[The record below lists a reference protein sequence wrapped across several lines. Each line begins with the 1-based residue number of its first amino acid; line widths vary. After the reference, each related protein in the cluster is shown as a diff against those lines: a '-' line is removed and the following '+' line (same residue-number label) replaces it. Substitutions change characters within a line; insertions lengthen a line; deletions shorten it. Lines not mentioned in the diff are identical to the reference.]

1 MVAYAPTDEAPEGQ
15 KAKYMVV
22 LNSTS
27 ASVLAQEYIFIL
39 TDANARTGK
48 RNGGSE
54 ETDIV
59 VLSACGR
66 DVLKESTARFRRR
79 QKDRSSEHFY
89 FAPSEVVCPTRS
101 KAPTAARDRH
111 VWTLS

>member
-15 KAKYMVV
+15 RVKYMAA

-39 TDANARTGK
+39 TDANARTRK
-48 RNGGSE
+48 INGGSK

-59 VLSACGR
+59 VLSSCGR
-66 DVLKESTARFRRR
+66 DVLKESTARFCRR
-79 QKDRSSEHFY
+79 QEARSSEHFF
-89 FAPSEVVCPTRS
+89 FAPSKVVCPTRS
-101 KAPTAARDRH
+101 KAPTAVRDKH